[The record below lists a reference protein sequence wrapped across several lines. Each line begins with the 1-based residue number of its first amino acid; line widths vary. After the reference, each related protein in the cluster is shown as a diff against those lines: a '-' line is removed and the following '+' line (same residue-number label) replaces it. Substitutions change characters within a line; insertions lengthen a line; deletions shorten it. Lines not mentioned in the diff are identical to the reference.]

1 MKKII
6 FLISF
11 FLLASCSS
19 GLSDLEKQN
28 EEKTT
33 NEIVKNNLSE
43 TEEIKTSSN
52 DIEKIELTLSKL
64 KETWL
69 DSMESQDILNNME
82 SLLNRKVTDKAISQK
97 DIKLCS
103 ELSNSDISSCEIR
116 VISESFE
123 KSDCDML
130 SNTGSVNSCKN
141 TFTKKEI
148 ISSNNPLLCEEIIWE
163 SEEEVLRCK
172 DRVNQSK
179 ALKDLDKSFCE
190 NISENIEKD
199 MCKDMIE
206 MELQIRSDMPQ

>member
-64 KETWL
+64 KET
-69 DSMESQDILNNME
+69 
-82 SLLNRKVTDKAISQK
+82 
-97 DIKLCS
+97 
-103 ELSNSDISSCEIR
+103 
-116 VISESFE
+116 
-123 KSDCDML
+123 
-130 SNTGSVNSCKN
+130 
-141 TFTKKEI
+141 
-148 ISSNNPLLCEEIIWE
+148 
-163 SEEEVLRCK
+163 
-172 DRVNQSK
+172 
-179 ALKDLDKSFCE
+179 
-190 NISENIEKD
+190 
-199 MCKDMIE
+199 
-206 MELQIRSDMPQ
+206 